1 MKYLDV
7 YHTYT
12 KRKTVN
18 FCSLI
23 FNRKKFITSKSTH
36 ENASVGE
43 SMSYWYPNS
52 HSINLITIDYVWIL
66 SQSVFV
72 SVFNFVFVL
81 FLQKLGDIE
90 SNLNDFNVPVEDEP
104 ILNNETKNGLM
115 DLANSNVDA
124 INFQK
129 FFNEARN
136 RNYMY

>member
-1 MKYLDV
+1 
-7 YHTYT
+7 
-12 KRKTVN
+12 
-18 FCSLI
+18 
-23 FNRKKFITSKSTH
+23 
-36 ENASVGE
+36 
-43 SMSYWYPNS
+43 
-52 HSINLITIDYVWIL
+52 
-66 SQSVFV
+66 V